1 MYPNSLYLQSLNPR
15 RVLSFT
21 VPRVGWF
28 LTSLVACCLNPA
40 LAQQTQAAAAAGPL
54 DNTVP
59 VIRAGQELRNYLQQY
74 CYDCHNTETQEGGV
88 RFDTLDDTPG
98 DAATVDL
105 WNRILTQVQ
114 IREMPPPDSQQPTS
128 SQRVAFLQQ
137 LGETLSSAGH
147 GPEQDEKLL
156 LPQFGNYVDHEKLFD
171 GSVTELPYTPARL
184 WRQRPM
190 IYDAIWG
197 SAYGRAPW
205 YSVKIGGT
213 GNHLIERGP
222 HKGKLM
228 ATRYFADQKYA
239 NPFFEF
245 VHRASGFTD
254 YASIVAD
261 QSSLEALLVNAE
273 TMAQILTV
281 GQKVRIVT
289 QVKNKGSR
297 TGNNEAMFVGGVTTT
312 TNEYR
317 GRVPLIFQ
325 QIVNSEQPVTREQ
338 FEPALDVA
346 FSLFLRRPP
355 EEDEYQHYWE
365 NVFSRNAEL
374 GNAMALQAVLIYVTL
389 TPEFVYRLELGM
401 GETDEHGR
409 RFLSPQEL
417 THAIHYALQNGP
429 AFGVDEI
436 ETVDVYT
443 KNSEA
448 PIRQTMITP
457 RPAWAASHRDIVTQ
471 MREGRLQ
478 TRDDVERV
486 VREMLWTRQN
496 GWATNHNRTYLS
508 TPNPRILQFFR
519 EYFGYY
525 KAHEV
530 FKDTEQFAR
539 EDGFQQFDQGTAMK
553 LEYDTDSLIRH
564 ILLEDRNVLY
574 ELLTTNKVVATYWD
588 GSNDAR
594 QIQRAGGE
602 EKYRITHHVQNYNMD
617 PFDVSYD
624 KQNSDDASVRQN
636 GQVFHAPQEQ
646 RVGVLTQPS
655 WLIAHSGNFDNDPV
669 RRGKW
674 IREKLLAGV
683 VLDVPITVDARIPE
697 DEHRTLRDRF
707 SVVQQQE
714 CWRCHRKMNP
724 LGMPFEAFN
733 HVGRWRA
740 EELGQPVDTS
750 GAITYTGDAMLDG
763 EVAGVREMMEKLAQS
778 DLVRQSF
785 VRHVFRYWMGRNE
798 MLSDSKTLI
807 AMDQAYV
814 NSGGSFR
821 ELLVSLLTSDS
832 FLYRK

>member
-1 MYPNSLYLQSLNPR
+1 MVR
-15 RVLSFT
+15 IT
-21 VPRVGWF
+21 
-28 LTSLVACCLNPA
+28 
-40 LAQQTQAAAAAGPL
+40 
-54 DNTVP
+54 
-59 VIRAGQELRNYLQQY
+59 LRNALRTLAPNVAGLVLIGFLQPFGVCAEERDGFQLSDDSQQSVSASFGEESHRFLNRF
-74 CYDCHNTETQEGGV
+74 CVDCHGADTQEADL
-88 RFDTLDDTPG
+88 RFDILGHDMSDGQTADT
-98 DAATVDL
+98 
-105 WNRILTQVQ
+105 WNRIFAQVQ
-114 IREMPPPDSQQPTS
+114 FDEMPPEERARPQPS
-128 SQRVAFLQQ
+128 DKSAFLQLLETELSRFG
-137 LGETLSSAGH
+137 LGFGL
-147 GPEQDEKLL
+147 DEKLL
-156 LPQFGNYVDHEKLFD
+156 LPKFGNYVDHETLFD

-184 WRQRPM
+184 WRQRPI

-197 SAYGRAPW
+197 NAYGRAPW

-213 GNHLIERGP
+213 GNHLITRGP

-245 VHRASGFTD
+245 VHHASGFTD

-317 GRVPLIFQ
+317 GRIPVIFQ
-325 QIVNSEQPVTREQ
+325 RIVQSEADISRQE
-338 FEPALDVA
+338 FEDALDVA
-346 FSLFLRRPP
+346 FALFLRRPP
-355 EEDEYQHYWE
+355 AEDEYQHYWE
-365 NVFSRNAEL
+365 NVFQKNAEL
-374 GNAMALQAVLIYVTL
+374 GNSMALQAVLIYVTL
-389 TPEFVYRLELGM
+389 TPEFVYRMELGL
-401 GETDEHGR
+401 GAADEHGR
-409 RFLSPQEL
+409 RFLSPHEL
-417 THAIHYALQNGP
+417 THAIHYALHNKP

-448 PIRQTMITP
+448 PIKKTMTTP
-457 RPAWAASHRDIVTQ
+457 RPAWANGHSSLVQEMNA
-471 MREGRLQ
+471 GNLK
-478 TRDDVERV
+478 TRKDVERV
-486 VREMLWTRQN
+486 VRKMLDTRQN
-496 GWATNHNRTYLS
+496 TWATNHNRDYLTS
-508 TPNPRILQFFR
+508 PNPRILQFFR
-519 EYFGYY
+519 EFFGYY

-530 FKDTEQFAR
+530 FKDTDKFAQQ
-539 EDGFQQFDQGTAMK
+539 DGFRQFDQGSASK

-574 ELLTTNKVVATYWD
+574 QLLTTDKVIATYWN
-588 GSNDAR
+588 GANDSV
-594 QIQRAGGE
+594 QMQRAGGK
-602 EKYRITHHVQNYNMD
+602 EKYRQSHHVQSYNFD
-617 PFDVSYD
+617 PFDKAYD
-624 KQNSDDASVRQN
+624 KSNSDDPSVRQN
-636 GQVFHAPQEQ
+636 GKVFRAPPEQ
-646 RVGVLTQPS
+646 RCGILTQPS

-683 VLDVPITVDARIPE
+683 VMDLPITVDARIPD
-697 DEHRTLRDRF
+697 DEHKTLRERF
-707 SVVQQQE
+707 HVVHQDE
-714 CWRCHRKMNP
+714 CWRCHKKMNP

-733 HVGRWRA
+733 HVGRWRS
-740 EELGQPVDTS
+740 EEQGKPVDTS
-750 GAITYTGDAMLDG
+750 GAITQTGVADLDQ
-763 EVAGVREMMEKLAQS
+763 EVGNVREMMEQLAKS
-778 DLVRQSF
+778 DRVRQSF

-807 AMDQAYV
+807 AMDQAYLE
-814 NSGGSFR
+814 SEGSFK